1 MARNLNQ
8 LIGAEDAGYVA
19 PLLHNE
25 AFRRGADSQL
35 ALADDAAV
43 KAATAASLHEDYAAT
58 IRLFASVKRGL
69 AAIVKRFPEA
79 APFTDEAAKQ
89 VDMAMQAV
97 VGDVPVPVA
106 PVAPAAAR
114 AGGPAPS
121 PFLKSQPPAPARR

>member
-8 LIGAEDAGYVA
+8 VVGAEDAGYVA
-19 PLLHNE
+19 PLLANDR
-25 AFRRGADSQL
+25 FRRGAAEQL
-35 ALADDAAV
+35 ALADDAAA
-43 KAATAASLHEDYAAT
+43 KAATAASLHEDYSST

-97 VGDVPVPVA
+97 VGDVP
-106 PVAPAAAR
+106 APAPAPTPGQQVQSSLRTGAPS
-114 AGGPAPS
+114 GPAPS
-121 PFLKSQPPAPARR
+121 PFLKP